1 MRKEL
6 ETPEKEEVRVQ
17 EARRRRG
24 DQGTRAACCVC
35 FPAPPVT

>member
-17 EARRRRG
+17 EARRRQG
-24 DQGTRAACCVC
+24 DQGTRGARCVY